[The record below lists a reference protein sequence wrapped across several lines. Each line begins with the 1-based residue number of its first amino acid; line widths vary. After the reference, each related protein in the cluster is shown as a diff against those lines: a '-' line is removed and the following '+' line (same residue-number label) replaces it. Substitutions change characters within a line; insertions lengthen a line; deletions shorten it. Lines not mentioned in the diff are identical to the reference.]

1 MTILETERLVLR
13 ELAQDDY
20 GSLCGILQDKEV
32 MYAYEHAFS
41 DAEVRQWLT
50 NQRRRYQEDGFGLY
64 AVLLKETGGLI
75 GQAGIT
81 IQKTPDGPVPEIGY
95 LFQKA
100 YWHRGFAAEAAIAL
114 RDYAFETLHME
125 RIYSIIRD
133 SNAASRR
140 VAQRSGMKPVGSF
153 VKQYYGID
161 MPHVVYCAK
170 KEDFPL
176 KALQKRL

>member
-41 DAEVRQWLT
+41 DAEVRQWLA
-50 NQRRRYQEDGFGLY
+50 NQRRRYQEDGFGLN
-64 AVLLKETGGLI
+64 AVILKETGGFI

-81 IQKTPDGPVPEIGY
+81 MQKTPDGSVPEIGY

-100 YWHRGFAAEAAIAL
+100 YWHRGFAAEAATAL
-114 RDYAFETLHME
+114 RDYAFETLHMDC
-125 RIYSIIRD
+125 IYSIIRD
-133 SNAASRR
+133 TNTPSRR

-153 VKQYYGID
+153 VKHYYGID
-161 MPHVVYCAK
+161 MPHVVYCVK
-170 KEDFPL
+170 KEDFPR
-176 KALQKRL
+176 KGLQKKL